1 MEILALPSKNFFCLD
16 SLINFDV
23 IAAGVMHWVTIFP
36 FNIWRCD
43 LNKGRCLRK
52 VGLELDGL
60 SHAEIFIFSFSMS
73 WIGRMKMLFGA
84 LPVLFFQN
92 GTRSALASVLSPLRR
107 GAFSLT
113 PSGMHH
119 VLGLQQQKMPC
130 QVCPPLH
137 VSVGNPMLLP
147 SYLSRQAHL
156 SPETDNWMA
165 SCQSAWPHKSTHSPP
180 RIFKG

>member
-1 MEILALPSKNFFCLD
+1 MEILALPSKKKNCLD

-107 GAFSLT
+107 RASLVCIMHQDKKIIKAS
-113 PSGMHH
+113 PSGR
-119 VLGLQQQKMPC
+119 
-130 QVCPPLH
+130 
-137 VSVGNPMLLP
+137 P
-147 SYLSRQAHL
+147 STTHL
-156 SPETDNWMA
+156 SGQCNAAPELPFM
-165 SCQSAWPHKSTHSPP
+165 PGPP
-180 RIFKG
+180 VTKD